1 MKKKKKTEDLSLH
14 GLEPGTEEYKRVEAL
29 LIKQICDIDLGDE
42 SRFERKK
49 EMLAKNC
56 SVQLR
61 IAILKDEIEVYKSR
75 LDPKKSK
82 IDTLY
87 LRDAIGIIERRI
99 IELELQKETI
109 REETLP
115 YR

>member
-29 LIKQICDIDLGDE
+29 LIKRICEIDLGDE
-42 SRFERKK
+42 TRFERKN

-75 LDPKKSK
+75 LDLKKSK

>member
-1 MKKKKKTEDLSLH
+1 MKKVKKNKHLSLH

-29 LIKQICDIDLGDE
+29 LIKRICEIDLGDE
-42 SRFERKK
+42 TRFERKK

-61 IAILKDEIEVYKSR
+61 IAILKDEIEIYKSR
-75 LDPKKSK
+75 LDPEGSK
-82 IDTLY
+82 IDSLY
-87 LRDAIGIIERRI
+87 LRDTIGVMERRI
-99 IELELQKETI
+99 IELEKQESPI
-109 REETLP
+109 RTETLP